1 MLKHYKALKAA
12 NPTLPVLIR
21 ECAGVEP
28 RLTARF
34 GALPGARHSSPRAPL
49 TPAPHFLHG
58 AAAGRE
64 EAVSLAGLAEG
75 DVGAKLDTL
84 LKKA

>member
-21 ECAGVEP
+21 ECAGVDP

-34 GALPGARHSSPRAPL
+34 GAPLSFIMRAASRSGPDAL
-49 TPAPHFLHG
+49 RAS
-58 AAAGRE
+58 AAGRE

-75 DVGAKLDTL
+75 DVAAKLDAL
-84 LKKA
+84 CKKA